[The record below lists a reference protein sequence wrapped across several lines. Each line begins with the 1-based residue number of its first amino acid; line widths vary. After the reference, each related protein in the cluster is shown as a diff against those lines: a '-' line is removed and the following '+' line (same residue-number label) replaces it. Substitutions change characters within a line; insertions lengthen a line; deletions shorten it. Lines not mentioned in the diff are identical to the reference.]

1 MNATCFWQQQALGA
15 AVSLLPRSP
24 RYRDMRLKDVERR
37 LVPAI
42 SRGQIK
48 FYVADGEPQAFATWA
63 YLTREAADGLLTGER
78 DLVDADFDAGEE
90 TWLIDLVAA
99 PGKALPVVRDLRGTV
114 FAGRSLRRLR
124 RGADRSWRCVHM
136 WRVQDAGT
144 ARPTSGEAL
153 AALVARHA
161 RFMASD
167 VARRWLPPGGAG
179 DANGRRPV
187 H

>member
-1 MNATCFWQQQALGA
+1 ASLAWQSQDREPAFRCFFMSSGWAIEARITSALHFSKQDHFQMNATCFWQQQALGA

-78 DLVDADFDAGEE
+78 ELVDADFDAGEE

-136 WRVQDAGT
+136 WRV
-144 ARPTSGEAL
+144 
-153 AALVARHA
+153 
-161 RFMASD
+161 
-167 VARRWLPPGGAG
+167 
-179 DANGRRPV
+179 
-187 H
+187 